1 MRERSDET
9 KRQNYNRAEAVA
21 MRRIIAERGYTLA
34 IGWTVPP
41 LTEAERTLDLAALA
55 EIENKD
61 RNRPYTFAGKGL
73 GELKPAKQKGEA
85 GRKAEYKN
93 LTLDEIQERERER
106 NRRRHDKARG
116 KAATPA
122 PAKVQPSPLPE
133 PEEAGPA
140 RVKRAGLAVPLSYQA
155 KAEAI
160 AEIAARAA
168 ALAELEKAGKGR
180 KVRNSEIRPEDCGDK
195 EAARRARMRLRF
207 EADPEAA
214 EIYRAKRRNADR
226 ARRARKGTPP
236 RPNAR
241 IESTGYV
248 PRGKGGK

>member
-1 MRERSDET
+1 
-9 KRQNYNRAEAVA
+9 

-41 LTEAERTLDLAALA
+41 LTEAERTIDLAALA

-61 RNRPYTFAGKGL
+61 RNRPYTFEGKGL
-73 GELKPAKQKGEA
+73 GEVKPAKQKGEA

-122 PAKVQPSPLPE
+122 PVVAQTAPLPE

-195 EAARRARMRLRF
+195 EAARRARMRAEF
-207 EADPEAA
+207 EANPEAG
-214 EIYRAKRRNADR
+214 EIYRAKRREADR
-226 ARRARKGTPP
+226 LRRGRNGSNP

-241 IESTGYV
+241 IETKGYDL
-248 PRGKGGK
+248 RSKGAKC